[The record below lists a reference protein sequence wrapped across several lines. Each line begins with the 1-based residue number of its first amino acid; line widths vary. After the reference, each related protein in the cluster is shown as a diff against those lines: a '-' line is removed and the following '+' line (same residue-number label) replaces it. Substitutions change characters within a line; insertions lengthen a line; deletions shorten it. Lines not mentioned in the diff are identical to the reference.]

1 MSGFP
6 LSRRDTF
13 LGAAAA
19 SLAAAPAQADIVAIP
34 GLKRGY
40 VDGPYGQIHYRIVQP
55 AKSIKTPLMYLHA
68 SPLSGAVYETW
79 LQEIGKDRLAVAPDT
94 PGYGGSDTPPHPLQ
108 IGDFADCMIA
118 FMDQMKLKVVDV
130 FGYHTG
136 SLTSVEIARKYPK
149 RIRKVVMIS
158 APNYTP
164 EERAAAKARVGT
176 PAPTFEQMLD
186 STLKGYRTQGQGLFR
201 DMPPERY
208 YDVQLDRMRHYRTSN
223 WGFQAAYNYD
233 VGAMLRQV
241 KQPVLILNPEDDVWE
256 KTPRV
261 KNDIQNGHIH
271 DFPGWT
277 HGHLDVHT
285 VEMAK
290 VVREF
295 LDG

>member
-1 MSGFP
+1 MRDIK

-13 LGAAAA
+13 FGAAAA
-19 SLAAAPAQADIVAIP
+19 SLAATPARADIVAIP

-40 VDGPYGQIHYRIVQP
+40 AEGPYGQIHYRIVKP
-55 AKSIKTPLMYLHA
+55 ARSNKTQLMCLHA
-68 SPLSGAVYETW
+68 SPLSGAVYEAW

-94 PGYGGSDTPPHPLQ
+94 PGYGGSDTPPAPLQ
-108 IGDFADCMIA
+108 IGDFADAMIR
-118 FMDQMKLKVVDV
+118 FMDEMKIKTTDV

-136 SLTSVEIARKYPK
+136 SLTSVEIARKYPN
-149 RIRKVVMIS
+149 RIRKVVTIS

-164 EERAAAKARVGT
+164 EERAVAKARVGS
-176 PAPTFEQMLD
+176 PPPTFEQMLD
-186 STLKGYRTQGQGLFR
+186 TTLKGFRTQGQGLFR

-261 KNDIQNGHIH
+261 RGDIQNGHIH

-277 HGHLDVHT
+277 HGHLDIHT
-285 VEMAK
+285 AEMAK